1 MSVPFGSTQRGG
13 DRKRGGARWKKLG
26 CSFLAMLVLA
36 WLAVEL
42 LSRRADSVV
51 EARKA
56 DPAFD
61 SKTHAPDLWDKWAYS
76 TLDPLTF
83 GLANARVVPHPFLG
97 YALKPSWSSG
107 PGDKLQAAHNSLG
120 LRGRE
125 VERRKPAGTFR
136 IATLGGSSVYGSQ
149 DSCDDSVWS
158 ARLERELAERY
169 PSARIEVLNGG
180 CIGHNSF
187 EMLANFEFK
196 LLDLDPDVLFVY
208 EAINDMKATLYTRS
222 GLPTQ
227 SDNTHYRQAWQ
238 SERPGA
244 LDGLFESSRAYLIWR
259 RYFTSWGRERVDL
272 YSYIQRGYGD
282 GKGSW
287 YCRAGED
294 WPASELPEQ
303 GFVNYRRNLE
313 SLIAVAEAHGVKVV
327 LATQALVRRLVPE
340 NEECRA
346 TQLLAYDRIQAIEKE
361 TAAARGV
368 PLCDCAPT
376 ILAEVERVWTESTQ
390 DAEPEPLVTP
400 GHKWR
405 KGGDGK
411 WRKDLFH
418 NDVHP
423 YDEGSAVIARVIA
436 EWFAGSGLLPR

>member
-1 MSVPFGSTQRGG
+1 MSDPFG
-13 DRKRGGARWKKLG
+13 DRKRGGARWRKLG
-26 CSFLAMLVLA
+26 CSFLTLIAA
-36 WLAVEL
+36 GWLGVEL

-51 EARKA
+51 AARKA

-61 SKTHAPDLWDKWAYS
+61 AKAHTPDLWDKWAYS

-97 YALKPSWSSG
+97 YALKPGWSSG
-107 PGDKLQAAHNSLG
+107 PGDKLQASHNSLG

-125 VERRKPAGTFR
+125 VERKKPAGTFR

-149 DSCDDSVWS
+149 DSCDESVWS
-158 ARLERELAERY
+158 ARLERELAERL
-169 PSARIEVLNGG
+169 PNARIEVLNGG
-180 CIGHNSF
+180 CIGHNGF
-187 EMLANFEFK
+187 EMLAHFEYR
-196 LLDLDPDVLFVY
+196 LLDLEPDVLFVY
-208 EAINDMKATLYTRS
+208 EAINDMKAALYTRS
-222 GLPTQ
+222 GIPVQ

-244 LDGLFESSRAYLIWR
+244 LDGFFESSRAYLIWR

-272 YSYIQRGYGD
+272 YAYIQRGYGD
-282 GKGSW
+282 GSGSW
-287 YCRAGED
+287 YCEQGHD
-294 WPASELPEQ
+294 WAPGALPEQ
-303 GFVNYRRNLE
+303 GFSNYRRNLE
-313 SLIAVAEAHGVKVV
+313 SLIAVAQAHGVRVV
-327 LATQALVRRLVPE
+327 VGTQALVRRLVPE

-346 TQLLAYDRIQAIEKE
+346 TQLAAYDRIQAIEKE
-361 TAAARGV
+361 VAVARGV
-368 PLCDCAPT
+368 PVCDCGPA
-376 ILAEVERVWTESTQ
+376 ILAEVERTWDASAQ
-390 DAEPEPLVTP
+390 DAAPEPLATP